1 MRNTPQPPSIS
12 RLGSVTDL
20 MSMVRLTSIV
30 LRVCWIFDLMY
41 MMDESGR
48 RSAPID

>member
-20 MSMVRLTSIV
+20 MSMVGTPIV
-30 LRVCWIFDLMY
+30 RVLDL
-41 MMDESGR
+41 
-48 RSAPID
+48 I

>member
-20 MSMVRLTSIV
+20 MSMVRPLC
-30 LRVCWIFDLMY
+30 VCVCVCVC
-41 MMDESGR
+41 
-48 RSAPID
+48 